1 MVDIF
6 LKIADAEFML
16 SLFVAIATFATIL
29 TIALPYME
37 GDKLNARLNAVAN
50 RRQELRA
57 KQKAELATSGK
68 GQLRQKPKSYMKRV
82 VEQLNVESLL
92 DSKAMKNRLYR
103 AGFRGQKP
111 LVTFMFFRLI
121 APFIVFAV
129 AIVYQFGLGVGGE
142 TNMMKFLYSIA
153 AAGVGFY
160 LPNVFVENLIAR
172 RQAAL
177 EQTFPDALDL
187 LLICIEA
194 GMSIEAAFN
203 KVATE
208 IGQQSVEMAEEMSLT
223 TAELSYLQER
233 RMAYENLAERTG
245 LAGIKAVCTSLIQA
259 ERYGTPL
266 AQALRVMAQ
275 ENRDLR
281 EQVAEKKAAAL
292 PAKLTVPMI
301 VFFLPVLFVVIMGP
315 AGMKLMAL

>member
-1 MVDIF
+1 MTDIF

-16 SLFVAIATFATIL
+16 SLIVAVATFATIV
-29 TIALPYME
+29 TIAMPYLK

-57 KQKAELATSGK
+57 KQKAELETSTRGR
-68 GQLRQKPKSYMKRV
+68 LREKPKSYMKRI
-82 VEQLNVESLL
+82 VEQFNMESLL
-92 DSKAMKNRLYR
+92 DANAMKNKLYR

-111 LVTFMFFRLI
+111 LVTFMFFRLV
-121 APFIVFAV
+121 APFIVFGAAMAYQFVFDVGGPTTMMKV
-129 AIVYQFGLGVGGE
+129 AISFG
-142 TNMMKFLYSIA
+142 A
-153 AAGVGFY
+153 AFAGFY

-172 RQAAL
+172 RQDAL
-177 EQTFPDALDL
+177 EQSFPDALDL

-233 RMAYENLAERTG
+233 RTAYENLAERTG
-245 LAGIKAVCTSLIQA
+245 LAGVKAVCTSLIQA

-275 ENRDLR
+275 ENRDIR
-281 EQVAEKKAAAL
+281 TQVAEKKAAAL

-315 AGMKLMAL
+315 AGMKLMAM